1 MTGAFVNRG
10 KQRLNRVMDALK
22 FEYPDYPKISKEAA
36 TGINKKR
43 NVSIMKRQAIRSMDK
58 KPKLQILLKRKPLR
72 SQAPCWHGE
81 LSAKEISDLKDFSL
95 AGGYPAEALIFGGV
109 DEDVLDYVPVTPDFR
124 R

>member
-22 FEYPDYPKISKEAA
+22 FEYPDYQKISKEAA

-72 SQAPCWHGE
+72 S
-81 LSAKEISDLKDFSL
+81 
-95 AGGYPAEALIFGGV
+95 
-109 DEDVLDYVPVTPDFR
+109 
-124 R
+124 